1 MEPLILAS
9 ASCDPASDNICKPD
23 NVIELFQFEDALFS
37 IGPFHFTRTV
47 FLIFLAMTVV
57 LLLLYFGLR
66 KRSIVPGRLG
76 VFVESLV
83 TYVRDEIAVSIIGPE
98 GVRYTAYLLSVFLFI
113 LVGNLFEVTPLVN
126 FPITSRMAIPLF
138 LSLATWVIFV
148 VVGFAENG
156 FRYLGGLV
164 WPKSVPWAMRPLVGL
179 IEFVSTFLLRPLT
192 LAVRLFA
199 NMVAGHLMLTL
210 ILSSGWIFMSSFGDA
225 PLWKTG
231 LVGPLWF
238 TLGLLIFVFEIAVS
252 VLQAYI
258 FTLLAA
264 VYVQSSVHPEH

>member
-9 ASCDPASDNICKPD
+9 ASCDPAADIICKPD
-23 NVIELFQFEDALFS
+23 NVIELFEFKDALFS

-47 FLIFLAMTVV
+47 FLIFLAMTIV

-66 KRSIVPGRLG
+66 KQRLVPSKPEVLVEG
-76 VFVESLV
+76 VVS
-83 TYVRDEIAVSIIGPE
+83 YVHDEIAVGIIGPE
-98 GVRYTAYLLSVFLFI
+98 GARYTPYLLSVFLFI
-113 LVGNLFEVTPLVN
+113 LVGNLFEVTPLIN

-138 LSLATWVIFV
+138 LSAVTWVIFV
-148 VVGFAENG
+148 VVGFAKNG
-156 FRYLGGLV
+156 PRYLGELL
-164 WPKSVPWAMRPLVGL
+164 WPKSVPVAMRWLVGI

-210 ILSSGWIFMSSFGDA
+210 LLASGWIFMSSVGDIGFRS
-225 PLWKTG
+225 LIG
-231 LVGPLWF
+231 VSWF
-238 TLGLLIFVFEIAVS
+238 SLGLLIFVFEIAVA